1 MKKVI
6 VRLGNGLG
14 NQLFTYAAA
23 YAFAKEN
30 NAKLYID
37 DESGFYKRY
46 KYELHNFKISTP
58 IVEKKYKFLGHV
70 GRLKRRLIKKLD
82 FKKRFFIEDLDKEKL
97 SHYNSNKFSF
107 CLISAWKEDFSY

>member
-1 MKKVI
+1 MRKVI

-23 YAFAKEN
+23 YAFAKKN
-30 NAKLYID
+30 KARLYID

-58 IVEKKYKFLGHV
+58 IVDKRNKFLGYS
-70 GRLKRRLIKKLD
+70 GRLKRKLIKKFD
-82 FKKRFFIEDLDKEKL
+82 FKRNFFIEDID
-97 SHYNSNKFSF
+97 
-107 CLISAWKEDFSY
+107 